1 MDGAWPLGTQRSG
14 IRSRL
19 ARVRWRR
26 RGAWLWPTF
35 VLLTAADAVI
45 GHELPPIGDSQKI
58 FAAVLLGGIFNLLGV
73 IVLSWPLSL
82 VLRRARPDLPALVA
96 RDYAGTFVVVAIT
109 AALLGAGIAHRS
121 TILQRSTDARDA
133 ATRAEAWIGARA
145 PAAFRRDAARLD
157 TLTIE
162 PGRLYRSCVTSAD
175 RKRSYCVIVKMWL
188 PAARSVSFAGHERN
202 AVFATGVG

>member
-1 MDGAWPLGTQRSG
+1 MDGAWLVGTHTSS

-19 ARVRWRR
+19 ARLRWRW

-35 VLLTAADAVI
+35 VVLTAADAVI

-58 FAAVLLGGIFNLLGV
+58 FAAALLGGIFNLLGV

-82 VLRRARPDLPALVA
+82 VLRRKRPDLPAFVA
-96 RDYAGTFVVVAIT
+96 RDYAGTLVVVAIT
-109 AALLGAGIAHRS
+109 AALLATGIAHRS
-121 TILQRSTDARDA
+121 TIVQRSTDARDA
-133 ATRAEAWIGARA
+133 AARAEAWIGARA
-145 PAAFRRDAARLD
+145 PAMFRRQAARLD

-175 RKRSYCVIVKMWL
+175 GKRSYCVIVKMWL
-188 PAARSVSFAGHERN
+188 PAARSVRFAGHEAN